1 MAFTKQNLVKLLW
14 FYLGLFV
21 MGFGYVLIIA
31 PGLGAAPWDIFHL
44 GVAGRTG
51 IGLGIVSEL
60 VGLAIILINLTLGIR
75 PTVGMVLNM
84 VSLGPIMQWML
95 TWVPQPETLPARAL
109 MLAAGIFLAG
119 AGIPL
124 YVSAGIGSGPRDGLM
139 LGLTRK
145 LGVSVK
151 IVRNAIDVTVAL
163 LGWWLGGPLGLG
175 TAVVA
180 LGMGPAVSFGM
191 GLVDRLAK
199 LEPFVGFLVPLG
211 VKR

>member
-14 FYLGLFV
+14 FYLGLTV
-21 MGFGYVLIIA
+21 MSFGYVLIIA

-51 IGLGIVSEL
+51 IGLGIVSQA

-84 VSLGPIMQWML
+84 VSLGPVMQWML
-95 TWVPQPETLPARAL
+95 AWVPQPETLPARAL

-199 LEPFVGFLVPLG
+199 LEPFDGFLVPLG